1 MRSVLALL
9 VFALFVSLSFA
20 KVLTTDE
27 VSKFTLFE
35 QKFGKSYSSHE
46 ERHNRMVIF
55 AENLQKVDRMN
66 AEHGSAVFGV
76 TKFMDMNPEEFKGH
90 YLNLQ
95 VPNPLPQAPST
106 HVTPVSAELPASVD
120 WRNTQGVITPVKNQ
134 EQCGSCWAFS
144 ATESIESA
152 WVLAG
157 NQQVILAPQQIVDC
171 DKSDDGCG
179 GGYPSTAMEY
189 VIGAGG
195 QELEKDYPYTGQD
208 GQCTVDKADF
218 AASINSWHY
227 VSQSAGTE
235 MTTMMTYVAT
245 TGPVSVCVDAAPW
258 QYYTGGVLRLCGN
271 QIDHAVQA
279 VGYGVVNSIDV
290 WYVRN
295 SWGADW
301 GEQGYIWV
309 ERGKNLCEIATIV
322 TAANATASA

>member
-1 MRSVLALL
+1 MRSILAVL
-9 VFALFVSLSFA
+9 VFVLFVSISVA
-20 KVLTTDE
+20 KVLTADE

-35 QKFGKSYSSHE
+35 QKFQKTYSSHE
-46 ERHNRMVIF
+46 ERHHRMIIF
-55 AENLQKVDRMN
+55 AENLGRVDQMN
-66 AEHGSAVFGV
+66 AEHDGNVFGV
-76 TKFMDMNPEEFKGH
+76 TKFMDLTQEEFKAN

-95 VPNPLPQAPST
+95 VPYPLPEAPTADIRAKSLD
-106 HVTPVSAELPASVD
+106 VLPAQVD
-120 WRNTQGVITPVKNQ
+120 WRNNGSVISPVKNQ

-171 DKSDDGCG
+171 DKSCDGCG
-179 GGYPSTAMEY
+179 GGYPSLAFEY
-189 VIGAGG
+189 IIKAGG
-195 QELEKDYPYTGQD
+195 QEPEQDYPYTGQN
-208 GQCTVDKADF
+208 GQCTVNKNDF
-218 AASINSWHY
+218 EASIKSWKY
-227 VSQSAGTE
+227 VSQSADTE
-235 MTTMMTYVAT
+235 MTTMMTYVAES
-245 TGPVSVCVDAAPW
+245 GPVSVCVDAAPW
-258 QYYTGGVLRLCGN
+258 QYYTGGVLKVCGN

-279 VGYGVVNSIDV
+279 VGYGVVNGVEV

-322 TAANATASA
+322 TAASA